1 MGGGKGGG
9 GVGRFSAGGGGSSGD
24 RFISKHLR
32 QRECK
37 SAEVTKQGRAGRGR
51 ACQGMRIRQGRECG
65 PHRPQSQPQWWPC
78 CQPPFLHPFARF
90 KVGWEGVSGSVNT
103 MYQTHFPSREYNPKI
118 GEILVKAQSTLF
130 YTMELMMAA
139 TSVRIGVVVAM
150 DPATSIETGVRV
162 VPHYMPPKQLTDTL
176 TLVG

>member
-1 MGGGKGGG
+1 
-9 GVGRFSAGGGGSSGD
+9 
-24 RFISKHLR
+24 
-32 QRECK
+32 
-37 SAEVTKQGRAGRGR
+37 
-51 ACQGMRIRQGRECG
+51 
-65 PHRPQSQPQWWPC
+65 
-78 CQPPFLHPFARF
+78 
-90 KVGWEGVSGSVNT
+90 

-150 DPATSIETGVRV
+150 DPATETGVRV

-176 TLVG
+176 TLVR